1 VVAELVLNRFM
12 MTQNRSDNRR
22 GFTLVELLVVIA
34 IIGILIAL
42 LLPAVQAAREAAR
55 RTQCRNNLKQI
66 ALAAINHHDA
76 HRHFPTGGWAALWI
90 GDPDRGFGKRQPGG
104 WIYNI
109 LPFIEASPVRQIGGG
124 ATDAQKQT
132 ILKELAKTPLPF
144 MNCPARRGAGV
155 APYNSSPMAN
165 VTLTVNVD
173 TFAFSCYAGNGGSIR
188 GPSQSS
194 GPANHAAGDTANWM
208 SAATKDFIAKE
219 FNGLFYYHSIISRRH
234 VTDGLSHTI
243 FFGEKHVTKE
253 HYLTGMDGSDNQPMY
268 QGYDIDTVRFT
279 SGLYPPLADV
289 QTLTSV
295 PSTALI
301 YSAFGSAHVSGFN
314 YALCDGSVQSLSYN
328 VDVTVYE
335 NLGNRRDGKAG
346 GLP

>member
-1 VVAELVLNRFM
+1 MNSFHRF
-12 MTQNRSDNRR
+12 RLRR

-76 HRHFPTGGWAALWI
+76 HKHYPAGGWAALWI

-104 WIYNI
+104 WVYNI
-109 LPFIEASPVRQIGGG
+109 LPYIEQSAVRQIGVG
-124 ATDAQKQT
+124 ATNAQKQT
-132 ILKELAKTPLPF
+132 ILKELAKTPLPT
-144 MNCPARRGAGV
+144 MNCPSRRSSV
-155 APYNSSPMAN
+155 LAPYNSSAMVN

-173 TFAFSCYAGNGGSIR
+173 TFAPTCYAGNGGSIR

-194 GPANHAAGDTANWM
+194 GPADHAAGDSGSWM
-208 SAATKDFIAKE
+208 NTATKNFIANE
-219 FNGLFYYHSIISRRH
+219 FNGLFYYYTTVSRRQI
-234 VTDGLSHTI
+234 TDGTTHTL

-253 HYLTGMDGSDNQPMY
+253 HYTTGGDGSDNQPMY

-279 SGLYPPLADV
+279 SDQYPPLSDV

-301 YSAFGSAHVSGFN
+301 YSAFGAAHVSGFN
-314 YALCDGSVQSLSYN
+314 YALCDGSVQTLSYN
-328 VDVTVYE
+328 IDIVAYQ
-335 NLGNRRDGKAG
+335 NLGNRNDGKVGA
-346 GLP
+346 LP